1 MLPITHFILGLI
13 LSGGLVYFFD
23 FSLIAGAIV
32 LLSSVLIDI
41 DHYFYY
47 VHKKNDWGLKN
58 SYNWF
63 VEHTKKHYLKEISQK
78 IKVAHTSIIKI
89 LLNLQKEKIINR
101 IEKKYGKRNFPFFV
115 ANINNDEF
123 KILKKINNLKSV
135 YYSGIINFLELNFM
149 PKSIIL
155 FGSYSRGEDI
165 EGSDIDLFLET
176 KEEEINLIR
185 FEKILSRKINIYFKE
200 DINECSKELQNN
212 ILNGILLKGELEFK

>member
-1 MLPITHFILGLI
+1 MLQKSTTEKTLE
-13 LSGGLVYFFD
+13 VFF
-23 FSLIAGAIV
+23 
-32 LLSSVLIDI
+32 
-41 DHYFYY
+41 
-47 VHKKNDWGLKN
+47 N
-58 SYNWF
+58 
-63 VEHTKKHYLKEISQK
+63 EPTKKHYLKEISQK